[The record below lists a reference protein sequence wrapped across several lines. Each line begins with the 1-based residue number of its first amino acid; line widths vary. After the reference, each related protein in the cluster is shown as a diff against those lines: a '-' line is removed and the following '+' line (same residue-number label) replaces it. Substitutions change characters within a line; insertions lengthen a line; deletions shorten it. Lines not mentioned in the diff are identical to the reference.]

1 VQGNKWPVWSIGS
14 GAGPQVRKYIAD
26 RRDLF
31 LQFEKVVVMFD
42 NDAQGQRGCAVAAE
56 VIGPPLQDRRVT

>member
-1 VQGNKWPVWSIGS
+1 MLTITEGEIDAMSYSQVQGNKWPVWSIGS

-31 LQFEKVVVMFD
+31 LQFERSWSCSTTMPK
-42 NDAQGQRGCAVAAE
+42 AKR
-56 VIGPPLQDRRVT
+56 LRV